1 MPVTGRKNFT
11 FKEDFA
17 NEKTFDQHGSGGQ
30 YGSQHHTCPCF
41 CIRGGQQPETVIGQE
56 IDRQNSSEDYSEVS
70 SLDQLTY
77 TGNECKVRLKE
88 NIVMTTAVTVN
99 SGNRLTIDLNGHTLT
114 APENDRA
121 FRIQDGALTIEDSI
135 GTGVIQGSG
144 TVTSYGGN
152 GGAIWMS
159 SSDSNNALTLTG
171 GTIRGFTAKY
181 GAGVYMGSG
190 TFHMTG
196 GAIQNCLATDGGLA
210 DGGGVYVFGGSF
222 ELTDGTISACKANN
236 AGGGVY
242 VSSGSFEMSGG
253 SIENC
258 TAHEGAGVKVY
269 ASNGKTASFSMN
281 GSGEIKNCNQNG
293 VSVSAIGNGTPEF
306 TMDGGTIEGSSGYG
320 VWVAAGSAVMSG
332 GSVKDSERY
341 DIYIGRSATLTVN
354 NTQVGGTVMN
364 MGAITGQGSAEFT
377 GTVENLGYVG
387 AGKITGCKI
396 HRIEHRSPYKG
407 TIENSTWDE
416 YVYLLGYRWPAE
428 KIPSAAGESISLK
441 FPSYISEPAAMT
453 NTLVIPE
460 GVTVTVDLAGK
471 PVSADTTVTS
481 DIKIINHGTLT
492 LIDSSTGGTLSIPIE
507 NDGVLNANGGTVTG
521 EVTNKG
527 TIQATG
533 TPVTKFTGTLVNE
546 EGASVTAGN
555 FMDCTIT
562 NNGGTIGGDAIFD
575 RPEPDPE
582 QPGAGSED
590 GGAGA
595 VIAALAVGTVVVGGG
610 ILLAHSYI
618 QNNLPEGFAVPET
631 RRELAVV
638 LWNMASK
645 PEPASQQTYTDV
657 QDEEVLKAVCW
668 AVENELVTPE
678 TESTLGADVRVNRLQ
693 VIGAMY
699 QTNKRKK

>member
-1 MPVTGRKNFT
+1 MRKRLISMVLAVSMAVSIMPAPA
-11 FKEDFA
+11 FA
-17 NEKTFDQHGSGGQ
+17 SG
-30 YGSQHHTCPCF
+30 
-41 CIRGGQQPETVIGQE
+41 GGQQSETVIGQE
-56 IDRQNSSEDYSEVS
+56 IDRQNSSGDYSEVS
-70 SLDQLTY
+70 SLDQLIY
-77 TGNECKVRLKE
+77 TNNKCKVRLTE
-88 NIVMTTAVTVN
+88 NIVMTGAVTVN
-99 SGNRLTIDLNGHTLT
+99 NGNRLTIDLNGHTLT
-114 APENDRA
+114 AAANSKA
-121 FRIQDGALTIEDSI
+121 FYIQGGALTIEDSI

-144 TVTSYGGN
+144 TVTGN

-159 SSDSNNALTLTG
+159 SSDSSNALTLTG
-171 GTIRGFTAKY
+171 GTIRGFTATD
-181 GAGVYMGSG
+181 GAGVYMGNG
-190 TFHMTG
+190 TFKMTG
-196 GAIQNCLATDGGLA
+196 GAIRDCRAT

-222 ELTDGTISACKANN
+222 EMTDGTISACKAAN

-258 TAHEGAGVKVY
+258 TAARDGAGVKVY
-269 ASNGKTASFSMN
+269 ASSGKTASFSMSD
-281 GSGEIKNCNQNG
+281 SGKIKNCNTDG
-293 VSVSAIGNGTPEF
+293 VSIYTIGGTSEF
-306 TMDGGTIEGSSGYG
+306 TMTGGTIEDNGGYG
-320 VWVAAGSAVMSG
+320 VWVDNGSAVMSG
-332 GSVKDSERY
+332 GSVKGSERY
-341 DIYIGRSATLTVN
+341 DIYIGSRATLTVN
-354 NTQVGGTVMN
+354 NTQVGGTVLN
-364 MGAITGQGSAEFT
+364 LGKITGQGSAEFT
-377 GTVENLGYVG
+377 GTVENSGY
-387 AGKITGCKI
+387 AAAEITGCKI

-407 TIENSTWDE
+407 TIEGSPDE
-416 YVYLLGYRWPAE
+416 YVYLLGHSWPTA
-428 KIPSAAGESISLK
+428 KIPSGEGESISLK
-441 FPSYISEPAAMT
+441 VPSYITATME

-471 PVSADTTVTS
+471 PVSADAETS

-492 LIDSSTGGTLSIPIE
+492 LIDRSTGGTLSIPIE
-507 NDGVLNANGGTVTG
+507 NDGILNANGGKVTSK
-521 EVTNKG
+521 VTNRGK
-527 TIQATG
+527 IQATG
-533 TPVTKFTGTLVNE
+533 TPVTQFTGTLVNE

-555 FMDCTIT
+555 FIDCTIT
-562 NNGGTIGGDAIFD
+562 NNGGTIGGDAILEE
-575 RPEPDPE
+575 PKPDPE

-595 VIAALAVGTVVVGGG
+595 VIAALAVGTAVVGGG

-631 RRELAVV
+631 RQELAVV
-638 LWNMASK
+638 LWNMAGK

>member
-1 MPVTGRKNFT
+1 MRKRLISMVLAVSMAVSIMPAPA
-11 FKEDFA
+11 FA
-17 NEKTFDQHGSGGQ
+17 SG
-30 YGSQHHTCPCF
+30 
-41 CIRGGQQPETVIGQE
+41 GGQQPETVIGQE
-56 IDRQNSSEDYSEVS
+56 IDRQNSSGDYLEVS

-77 TGNECKVRLKE
+77 INNECKVRLTKD
-88 NIVMTTAVTVN
+88 IVMTKAVTVN
-99 SGNRLTIDLNGHTLT
+99 NGNSLTIDLNGHTLT
-114 APENDRA
+114 AAANSQA
-121 FRIQDGALTIEDSI
+121 FRIQGGALTIEDSI

-144 TVTSYGGN
+144 TVTGN

-171 GTIRGFTAKY
+171 GTIRGFTA
-181 GAGVYMGSG
+181 
-190 TFHMTG
+190 T
-196 GAIQNCLATDGGLA
+196 
-210 DGGGVYVFGGSF
+210 DGGGVYVDGGSF
-222 ELTDGTISACKANN
+222 EMSGGTISACNATN

-242 VSSGSFEMSGG
+242 VSSGSFKMSGG
-253 SIENC
+253 SIEDC

-269 ASNGKTASFSMN
+269 ASNGKTASFSMTGGEIQN
-281 GSGEIKNCNQNG
+281 CNTDGVSIYAIGSGT
-293 VSVSAIGNGTPEF
+293 SEF
-306 TMDGGTIEGSSGYG
+306 TMTGGTIEDNGGYG
-320 VWVAAGSAVMSG
+320 VWVDNGSAVMSG
-332 GSVKDSERY
+332 GSVKGSERY
-341 DIYIGRSATLTVN
+341 DIYIGSRATLTVN
-354 NTQVGGTVMN
+354 NTQVGGTVLN
-364 MGAITGQGSAEFT
+364 MGKITGQGSAEFT
-377 GTVENLGYVG
+377 GTVENSGYAA
-387 AGKITGCKI
+387 AGITGCKI

-407 TIENSTWDE
+407 TIEGSTWDE
-416 YVYLLGYRWPAE
+416 YVYLLGYSWPTA
-428 KIPSAAGESISLK
+428 KIPSGAGESISLK
-441 FPSYISEPAAMT
+441 FPSYITPKME
-453 NTLVIPE
+453 NTLEIPE

-471 PVSADTTVTS
+471 PVSADAEAS

-521 EVTNKG
+521 KVTNRG

-533 TPVTKFTGTLVNE
+533 TPVTKFTGTLVNQ

-562 NNGGTIGGDAIFD
+562 NNGGTIGGGAILD
-575 RPEPDPE
+575 KPEPDPE

-595 VIAALAVGTVVVGGG
+595 VIAALAVGTAVVGGG

-631 RRELAVV
+631 RQELAVV
-638 LWNMASK
+638 LWNMAGK

>member
-1 MPVTGRKNFT
+1 MR
-11 FKEDFA
+11 
-17 NEKTFDQHGSGGQ
+17 
-30 YGSQHHTCPCF
+30 
-41 CIRGGQQPETVIGQE
+41 RGGQQPETVIGQE

-77 TGNECKVRLKE
+77 INNECKVRLTKD
-88 NIVMTTAVTVN
+88 IVMTKAVTVN
-99 SGNRLTIDLNGHTLT
+99 NGNSLTIDLNGHTLT
-114 APENDRA
+114 AAANSQA
-121 FRIQDGALTIEDSI
+121 FRIQGGALTIEDSI

-144 TVTSYGGN
+144 TVTGN

-171 GTIRGFTAKY
+171 GTIRGFTA
-181 GAGVYMGSG
+181 
-190 TFHMTG
+190 T
-196 GAIQNCLATDGGLA
+196 
-210 DGGGVYVFGGSF
+210 DGGGVYVDGGSF
-222 ELTDGTISACKANN
+222 EMSGGTISACNATN

-242 VSSGSFEMSGG
+242 VSSGSFKMSGG
-253 SIENC
+253 SIEDC

-269 ASNGKTASFSMN
+269 ASNGKTASFSMTGGEIQN
-281 GSGEIKNCNQNG
+281 CNTDGVSIYAIGSGT
-293 VSVSAIGNGTPEF
+293 SEF
-306 TMDGGTIEGSSGYG
+306 TMTGGTIEDNGGYG
-320 VWVAAGSAVMSG
+320 VWVDNGSAVMSG
-332 GSVKDSERY
+332 GSVKGSERY
-341 DIYIGRSATLTVN
+341 DIYIGSRATLTVN
-354 NTQVGGTVMN
+354 NTQVGGTVLN
-364 MGAITGQGSAEFT
+364 MGKITGQGSAEFT
-377 GTVENLGYVG
+377 GTVENSGYAA
-387 AGKITGCKI
+387 AGITGCKI

-407 TIENSTWDE
+407 TIEGSTWDE
-416 YVYLLGYRWPAE
+416 YVYLLGYSWPTA
-428 KIPSAAGESISLK
+428 KIPSGAGESISLK
-441 FPSYISEPAAMT
+441 FPSYITPKME
-453 NTLVIPE
+453 NTLEIPE

-471 PVSADTTVTS
+471 PVSADTGAS

-492 LIDSSTGGTLSIPIE
+492 LIDSGTDGTLSIPIE

-521 EVTNKG
+521 KVTNRG

-533 TPVTKFTGTLVNE
+533 TPVTQFTGTLVNQ
-546 EGASVTAGN
+546 EGASVTAGD
-555 FMDCTIT
+555 FRGCTIT
-562 NNGGTIGGDAIFD
+562 NNGGTIGGGAILD
-575 RPEPDPE
+575 KPEPDPE

-595 VIAALAVGTVVVGGG
+595 VIAALAVGTAVVGGG

-631 RRELAVV
+631 RQELAVV
-638 LWNMASK
+638 LWNMAGK

>member
-1 MPVTGRKNFT
+1 M
-11 FKEDFA
+11 
-17 NEKTFDQHGSGGQ
+17 
-30 YGSQHHTCPCF
+30 
-41 CIRGGQQPETVIGQE
+41 IGQE
-56 IDRQNSSEDYSEVS
+56 IDQQNSSGDYSEVS

-77 TGNECKVRLKE
+77 TNKECKVRLAADT
-88 NIVMTTAVTVN
+88 VMTGSVTVD
-99 SGNRLTIDLNGHTLT
+99 SGNSLTIDLNGHTLT
-114 APENDRA
+114 APENSKA
-121 FRIQDGALTIEDSI
+121 FWIRNGALTIEDSI

-144 TVTSYGGN
+144 TVNGY

-159 SSDSNNALTLTG
+159 SGDSNNALTLTG
-171 GTIRGFTAKY
+171 GTIRGFNAGY
-181 GAGVYMGSG
+181 GAGVYMGNG

-196 GAIQNCLATDGGLA
+196 GAIQSCSAA
-210 DGGGVYVFGGSF
+210 DGGGVYVDGGSF
-222 ELTDGTISACKANN
+222 KMTDGTISACNATN

-242 VSSGSFEMSGG
+242 VSSGTFEMSGG

-258 TAHEGAGVKVY
+258 TAHEGAGVKVLV
-269 ASNGKTASFSMN
+269 SSGKASFSM
-281 GSGEIKNCNQNG
+281 S
-293 VSVSAIGNGTPEF
+293 
-306 TMDGGTIEGSSGYG
+306 GGTIEGSSRDGVSIAAIGSGTPEFSMSGGTIKDNSGFG
-320 VWVAAGSAVMSG
+320 VWVDNGSAVISG
-332 GSVKDSERY
+332 GSVKGSERY
-341 DIYIGRSATLTVN
+341 DVYIGSRAALKVN
-354 NTQVGGTVMN
+354 DTQVGGTVLN
-364 MGAITGQGSAEFT
+364 LGKITGQESAEFT
-377 GTVENLGYVG
+377 GTVENSGY
-387 AGKITGCKI
+387 AAAEITGCKI
-396 HRIEHRSPYKG
+396 HRIEHRFPYKG
-407 TIENSTWDE
+407 TIEGSPDE
-416 YVYLLGYRWPAE
+416 YVYLLGHSWPTA

-441 FPSYISEPAAMT
+441 VPSYITATME

-471 PVSADTTVTS
+471 PVSADAETS

-492 LIDSSTGGTLSIPIE
+492 LIDRSTGGTLSIPIE
-507 NDGVLNANGGTVTG
+507 NDGILNANGGKVTS

-533 TPVTKFTGTLVNE
+533 TPVTQFTGTLVNE

-555 FMDCTIT
+555 FIDCTIT
-562 NNGGTIGGDAIFD
+562 NNGGTIGGDAILKN
-575 RPEPDPE
+575 PEPDPE

-618 QNNLPEGFAVPET
+618 QNNLPEGFAAPET
-631 RRELAVV
+631 RQELAVV
-638 LWNMASK
+638 LWNMAGK

-678 TESTLGADVRVNRLQ
+678 TESTLGADVRVSRLQ

>member
-1 MPVTGRKNFT
+1 M
-11 FKEDFA
+11 
-17 NEKTFDQHGSGGQ
+17 
-30 YGSQHHTCPCF
+30 
-41 CIRGGQQPETVIGQE
+41 IGQE
-56 IDRQNSSEDYSEVS
+56 IDRQNSSGDYLEVS

-77 TGNECKVRLKE
+77 INNECKVRLTKD
-88 NIVMTTAVTVN
+88 IVMTKAVTVN
-99 SGNRLTIDLNGHTLT
+99 NGNSLTIDLNGHTLT
-114 APENDRA
+114 AAANSQA
-121 FRIQDGALTIEDSI
+121 FRIQGGALTIEDSI

-144 TVTSYGGN
+144 TVTGN

-171 GTIRGFTAKY
+171 GTIRGFTA
-181 GAGVYMGSG
+181 
-190 TFHMTG
+190 T
-196 GAIQNCLATDGGLA
+196 
-210 DGGGVYVFGGSF
+210 DGGGVYVDGGSF
-222 ELTDGTISACKANN
+222 EMSGGTISACNATN

-242 VSSGSFEMSGG
+242 VSSGSFKMSGG
-253 SIENC
+253 SIEDC

-269 ASNGKTASFSMN
+269 ASNGKTASFSMTGGEIQN
-281 GSGEIKNCNQNG
+281 CNTDGVSIYAIGSGT
-293 VSVSAIGNGTPEF
+293 SEF
-306 TMDGGTIEGSSGYG
+306 TMTGGTIEDNGGYG
-320 VWVAAGSAVMSG
+320 VWVDNGSAVMSG
-332 GSVKDSERY
+332 GSVKGSERY
-341 DIYIGRSATLTVN
+341 DIYIGSRATLTVN
-354 NTQVGGTVMN
+354 NTQVGGTVLN
-364 MGAITGQGSAEFT
+364 MGKITGNGSAKFT
-377 GTVENLGYVG
+377 GTVEIAGT
-387 AGKITGCKI
+387 GKITGCKI

-407 TIENSTWDE
+407 TITDSPCDE
-416 YVYLLGYRWPAE
+416 YVYLLGRSW
-428 KIPSAAGESISLK
+428 KIPSGAGESITLK
-441 FPSYISEPAAMT
+441 VSSYLPPVME
-453 NTLVIPE
+453 NTLEIPK

-471 PVSADTTVTS
+471 PLSAKES
-481 DIKIINHGTLT
+481 DFKIINNGTLT
-492 LIDSSTGGTLSIPIE
+492 LIDSGTDGTLSIPIE

-521 EVTNKG
+521 KVTNRG

-533 TPVTKFTGTLVNE
+533 TPVTQFTGTLVNQ

-562 NNGGTIGGDAIFD
+562 NNGGTIGGGAILD
-575 RPEPDPE
+575 KPEPDPE

-595 VIAALAVGTVVVGGG
+595 VIAALAVGTAVVGGG

-631 RRELAVV
+631 RQELAVV
-638 LWNMASK
+638 LWNMAGK

>member
-1 MPVTGRKNFT
+1 M
-11 FKEDFA
+11 
-17 NEKTFDQHGSGGQ
+17 
-30 YGSQHHTCPCF
+30 
-41 CIRGGQQPETVIGQE
+41 IGQE
-56 IDRQNSSEDYSEVS
+56 IDRQNSSGDYLEVS

-77 TGNECKVRLKE
+77 INNECKVRLTKD
-88 NIVMTTAVTVN
+88 IVMTKAVTVN
-99 SGNRLTIDLNGHTLT
+99 NGNSLTIDLNGHTLT
-114 APENDRA
+114 AAANSQA
-121 FRIQDGALTIEDSI
+121 FRIQGGALTIEDSI

-144 TVTSYGGN
+144 TVTGN

-171 GTIRGFTAKY
+171 GTIRGFTA
-181 GAGVYMGSG
+181 
-190 TFHMTG
+190 T
-196 GAIQNCLATDGGLA
+196 
-210 DGGGVYVFGGSF
+210 DGGGVYVDGGSF
-222 ELTDGTISACKANN
+222 EMSGGTISACNATN

-242 VSSGSFEMSGG
+242 VSSGSFKMSGG
-253 SIENC
+253 SIEDC

-269 ASNGKTASFSMN
+269 ASNGKTASFSMTGGEIQN
-281 GSGEIKNCNQNG
+281 CNTDGVSIYAIGSGT
-293 VSVSAIGNGTPEF
+293 SEF
-306 TMDGGTIEGSSGYG
+306 TMTGGTIEDNGGYG
-320 VWVAAGSAVMSG
+320 VWVDNGSAVMSG
-332 GSVKDSERY
+332 GSVKGSERY
-341 DIYIGRSATLTVN
+341 DIYIGSRATLTVN
-354 NTQVGGTVMN
+354 NTQVGGTVLN
-364 MGAITGQGSAEFT
+364 MGKITGQGSAEFT
-377 GTVENLGYVG
+377 GTVENSGYAA
-387 AGKITGCKI
+387 AGITGCKI

-407 TIENSTWDE
+407 TITDSPCDE
-416 YVYLLGYRWPAE
+416 YVYLLGYSWPTA
-428 KIPSAAGESISLK
+428 KIPSGAGESISLK
-441 FPSYISEPAAMT
+441 FPSYITPKME
-453 NTLVIPE
+453 NTLEIPE

-471 PVSADTTVTS
+471 PVSADTGAS

-492 LIDSSTGGTLSIPIE
+492 LIDSGTDGTLSIPIE
-507 NDGVLNANGGTVTG
+507 NDGVLNANGGTVT
-521 EVTNKG
+521 NRG

-555 FMDCTIT
+555 FKDCTIT
-562 NNGGTIGGDAIFD
+562 NNGGTIGGDAILD
-575 RPEPDPE
+575 KPEPDPE

-590 GGAGA
+590 GGTGA
-595 VIAALAVGTVVVGGG
+595 VIAALAVGTAVVGGG

-631 RRELAVV
+631 RQELAVV
-638 LWNMASK
+638 LWNMAGK

>member
-1 MPVTGRKNFT
+1 MRPG
-11 FKEDFA
+11 
-17 NEKTFDQHGSGGQ
+17 
-30 YGSQHHTCPCF
+30 
-41 CIRGGQQPETVIGQE
+41 GGQQPETVIGQE
-56 IDRQNSSEDYSEVS
+56 IDRQNSSGDYSEVS

-77 TGNECKVRLKE
+77 TGNECRVRLTE
-88 NIVMTTAVTVN
+88 DIVMTGAVTVN
-99 SGNRLTIDLNGHTLT
+99 NGNRLTIDLNGHTLT
-114 APENDRA
+114 AAANSQA
-121 FRIQDGALTIEDSI
+121 FRIQNGALTIEDS
-135 GTGVIQGSG
+135 GSTGVIQGSG
-144 TVTSYGGN
+144 TVTGN

-159 SSDSNNALTLTG
+159 SNDSNNALTLTG
-171 GTIRGFTAKY
+171 GTIRGFTA
-181 GAGVYMGSG
+181 
-190 TFHMTG
+190 T
-196 GAIQNCLATDGGLA
+196 
-210 DGGGVYVFGGSF
+210 DGGGVYVSGGSF
-222 ELTDGTISACKANN
+222 EMSGGTISACNAAN

-258 TAHEGAGVKVY
+258 TAHEGAGVKVL
-269 ASNGKTASFSMN
+269 ASSGKASFSMS
-281 GSGEIKNCNQNG
+281 GSGEIKNCNQDG
-293 VSVSAIGNGTPEF
+293 VSIAAIGGTSEF
-306 TMDGGTIEGSSGYG
+306 SMSGGTIEDNSGFG
-320 VWVAAGSAVMSG
+320 VWVDNGSAVMSG
-332 GSVKDSERY
+332 GSVKGSERY
-341 DIYIGRSATLTVN
+341 DIYIGSRAALTVK
-354 NTQVGGTVMN
+354 NTQVGGTVLN
-364 MGAITGQGSAEFT
+364 LGKITGQGSAEFT
-377 GTVENLGYVG
+377 GTVENSGYAV
-387 AGKITGCKI
+387 AEITGCKI

-407 TIENSTWDE
+407 TITDSPCDE
-416 YVYLLGYRWPAE
+416 YVYLLGRSW
-428 KIPSAAGESISLK
+428 KIPSGAGESITLKVSSYLPPVMENSL
-441 FPSYISEPAAMT
+441 E
-453 NTLVIPE
+453 IPK

-471 PVSADTTVTS
+471 TLSAKES
-481 DIKIINHGTLT
+481 DFKIINHGTLT

-507 NDGVLNANGGTVTG
+507 NDDDGVLNANGGTVTS

-533 TPVTKFTGTLVNE
+533 TPVTQFTGTLSNE
-546 EGASVTAGN
+546 EGASVTAGD
-555 FMDCTIT
+555 FRDCTIT
-562 NNGGTIGGDAIFD
+562 NNGGTIGGDAIWD
-575 RPEPDPE
+575 NPEPGPE

-631 RRELAVV
+631 RQELAVV
-638 LWNMASK
+638 LWNMAGK

>member
-1 MPVTGRKNFT
+1 MRPG
-11 FKEDFA
+11 
-17 NEKTFDQHGSGGQ
+17 
-30 YGSQHHTCPCF
+30 
-41 CIRGGQQPETVIGQE
+41 GGQQPETVIGQE
-56 IDRQNSSEDYSEVS
+56 IDRQNSSGDYLEVS

-77 TGNECKVRLKE
+77 INNECKVRLTKD
-88 NIVMTTAVTVN
+88 IVMTKAVTVN
-99 SGNRLTIDLNGHTLT
+99 NGNSLTIDLNGHTLT
-114 APENDRA
+114 AAANSQA
-121 FRIQDGALTIEDSI
+121 FRIQGGALTIEDSI

-144 TVTSYGGN
+144 TVTGN

-171 GTIRGFTAKY
+171 GTIRGFTA
-181 GAGVYMGSG
+181 
-190 TFHMTG
+190 T
-196 GAIQNCLATDGGLA
+196 
-210 DGGGVYVFGGSF
+210 DGGGVYVDGGSF
-222 ELTDGTISACKANN
+222 EMSGGTISACNATN

-242 VSSGSFEMSGG
+242 VSSGSFKMSGG
-253 SIENC
+253 SIEDC

-269 ASNGKTASFSMN
+269 ASNGKTASFSMTGGEIQN
-281 GSGEIKNCNQNG
+281 CNTDGVSIYAIGSGT
-293 VSVSAIGNGTPEF
+293 SEF
-306 TMDGGTIEGSSGYG
+306 TMTGGTIEDNGGYG
-320 VWVAAGSAVMSG
+320 VWVDNGSAVMSG
-332 GSVKDSERY
+332 GSVKGSERY
-341 DIYIGRSATLTVN
+341 DIYIGSRATLTVN
-354 NTQVGGTVMN
+354 NTQVGGTVLN
-364 MGAITGQGSAEFT
+364 MGKITGQGSAEFT
-377 GTVENLGYVG
+377 GTVENSGYAA
-387 AGKITGCKI
+387 AGITGCKI

-407 TIENSTWDE
+407 TIEGSTWDE
-416 YVYLLGYRWPAE
+416 YVYLLGYSWPTA
-428 KIPSAAGESISLK
+428 KIPSGAGESISLK
-441 FPSYISEPAAMT
+441 FPSYITPKME
-453 NTLVIPE
+453 NTLEIPE

-471 PVSADTTVTS
+471 PVSADAEAS

-492 LIDSSTGGTLSIPIE
+492 LIDSGTDGALSIPIE
-507 NDGVLNANGGTVTG
+507 NDDDGVLNANGGTVTS
-521 EVTNKG
+521 EVTNRG

-533 TPVTKFTGTLVNE
+533 TPVTQFTGTLVNQ
-546 EGASVTAGN
+546 EGASVTAGD
-555 FMDCTIT
+555 FRGCMIT

-575 RPEPDPE
+575 KPEHDPE

-631 RRELAVV
+631 RQELAVV
-638 LWNMASK
+638 LWNMAGK

>member
-1 MPVTGRKNFT
+1 MRPG
-11 FKEDFA
+11 
-17 NEKTFDQHGSGGQ
+17 
-30 YGSQHHTCPCF
+30 
-41 CIRGGQQPETVIGQE
+41 GGQQPETVIGQE
-56 IDRQNSSEDYSEVS
+56 IDRQNSSGDYSEVS

-77 TGNECKVRLKE
+77 TNNECKVRLTE
-88 NIVMTTAVTVN
+88 SIVMTGSVTVN
-99 SGNRLTIDLNGHTLT
+99 SGKSLTIDLNGHTLT
-114 APENDRA
+114 AAANSKA
-121 FRIQDGALTIEDSI
+121 FWIRNGALTIEDSI

-144 TVTSYGGN
+144 TVNGY

-159 SSDSNNALTLTG
+159 SGDSTNALTLTG
-171 GTIRGFTAKY
+171 GTIRGFNAGY
-181 GAGVYMGSG
+181 GAGVYMGNG

-196 GAIQNCLATDGGLA
+196 GAIQSCSAA
-210 DGGGVYVFGGSF
+210 DGGGVYVDGGSF
-222 ELTDGTISACKANN
+222 KMTDGTISACNATN

-242 VSSGSFEMSGG
+242 VSSGTFEMSGG

-258 TAHEGAGVKVY
+258 TAHEGAGVKVLV
-269 ASNGKTASFSMN
+269 SSGKASFSMS
-281 GSGEIKNCNQNG
+281 GFGEIKNCNTDG
-293 VSVSAIGNGTPEF
+293 VSIAAIGSGTPEF
-306 TMDGGTIEGSSGYG
+306 TMTGGTIEDNSGFG
-320 VWVAAGSAVMSG
+320 VWMAAGSAVMSG
-332 GSVKDSERY
+332 GSVKGSERY
-341 DIYIGRSATLTVN
+341 DIYIGSGATLTVN
-354 NTQVGGTVMN
+354 NTQVGGTVLN
-364 MGAITGQGSAEFT
+364 LGKITGQGSAEFT
-377 GTVENLGYVG
+377 GTVENSGY
-387 AGKITGCKI
+387 AAAEITGCKI
-396 HRIEHRSPYKG
+396 HRIEHRFPYKG
-407 TIENSTWDE
+407 IIEGSPDE
-416 YVYLLGYRWPAE
+416 YVYLLGHSWPTA

-441 FPSYISEPAAMT
+441 VPSYITATME

-471 PVSADTTVTS
+471 PVSADAETS

-507 NDGVLNANGGTVTG
+507 NDGVLNANGGKVTS
-521 EVTNKG
+521 EVTNRG
-527 TIQATG
+527 TIQATC
-533 TPVTKFTGTLVNE
+533 TPVTQFTGTLFNE

-555 FMDCTIT
+555 FIDCTIT
-562 NNGGTIGGDAIFD
+562 NNGGTIGGDAILKN
-575 RPEPDPE
+575 PEPDPE

-618 QNNLPEGFAVPET
+618 QNNLPEGFAAPET
-631 RRELAVV
+631 RQELAVV
-638 LWNMASK
+638 LWNMAGK

-678 TESTLGADVRVNRLQ
+678 TESTLGADVRVSRLQ

>member
-1 MPVTGRKNFT
+1 MRPG
-11 FKEDFA
+11 
-17 NEKTFDQHGSGGQ
+17 
-30 YGSQHHTCPCF
+30 
-41 CIRGGQQPETVIGQE
+41 GGQQPETVIGQE
-56 IDRQNSSEDYSEVS
+56 IDRQNSSGDYLEVS

-77 TGNECKVRLKE
+77 INNECKVRLTKD
-88 NIVMTTAVTVN
+88 IVMTKAVTVN
-99 SGNRLTIDLNGHTLT
+99 NGNSLTIDLNGHTLT
-114 APENDRA
+114 APENSRA
-121 FRIQDGALTIEDSI
+121 FFIQNGALTIEDSI

-144 TVTSYGGN
+144 TVTGN

-171 GTIRGFTAKY
+171 GTIRGFTA
-181 GAGVYMGSG
+181 
-190 TFHMTG
+190 T
-196 GAIQNCLATDGGLA
+196 
-210 DGGGVYVFGGSF
+210 DGGGVYVDGGSF
-222 ELTDGTISACKANN
+222 EMSGGTISACNATN

-242 VSSGSFEMSGG
+242 VSSGSFKMSGG
-253 SIENC
+253 SIEDC

-269 ASNGKTASFSMN
+269 ASNGKTASFSMTGGEIQN
-281 GSGEIKNCNQNG
+281 CNTDGVSIYAIGSGT
-293 VSVSAIGNGTPEF
+293 SEF
-306 TMDGGTIEGSSGYG
+306 TMTGGTIEDNGGYG
-320 VWVAAGSAVMSG
+320 VWVDNGSAVMSG
-332 GSVKDSERY
+332 GSVKGSERY
-341 DIYIGRSATLTVN
+341 DIYIGSRATLTVN
-354 NTQVGGTVMN
+354 NTQVGGTVLN
-364 MGAITGQGSAEFT
+364 MGKITGQGSAEFT
-377 GTVENLGYVG
+377 GTVENSGYAA
-387 AGKITGCKI
+387 AGITGCKI

-407 TIENSTWDE
+407 TITDSPCDE
-416 YVYLLGYRWPAE
+416 YVYLLGRSWPTA
-428 KIPSAAGESISLK
+428 KIPSEAGESITLKVSSYLPPVMENSL
-441 FPSYISEPAAMT
+441 T
-453 NTLVIPE
+453 IPE

-471 PVSADTTVTS
+471 TLSAEES
-481 DIKIINHGTLT
+481 DFKIINHGTLT
-492 LIDSSTGGTLSIPIE
+492 LIDSGTDGALSIPIE
-507 NDGVLNANGGTVTG
+507 NDGVLNANGGTVTS

-562 NNGGTIGGDAIFD
+562 NNGGTIGGDAILD
-575 RPEPDPE
+575 KPEPDPE

-595 VIAALAVGTVVVGGG
+595 VIAALAVGTAVVGGG

-631 RRELAVV
+631 RQELAVV
-638 LWNMASK
+638 LWNMAGK

>member
-1 MPVTGRKNFT
+1 MKKRLISMVLAVSMAVSIMPAPA
-11 FKEDFA
+11 FA
-17 NEKTFDQHGSGGQ
+17 SG
-30 YGSQHHTCPCF
+30 
-41 CIRGGQQPETVIGQE
+41 GGQQPETVIGQE

-77 TGNECKVRLKE
+77 TNNECKVRLTKD
-88 NIVMTTAVTVN
+88 IVMTGAVTVN
-99 SGNRLTIDLNGHTLT
+99 NGNRLTIDLNGHTLT
-114 APENDRA
+114 AAENSRA
-121 FRIQDGALTIEDSI
+121 FFIQNGALTIEDSI
-135 GTGVIQGSG
+135 GGGVIQGSG
-144 TVTSYGGN
+144 TVNGY
-152 GGAIWMS
+152 GGAILMNG
-159 SSDSNNALTLTG
+159 SDSNNALTLAG

-181 GAGVYMGSG
+181 GAGMSMGNG
-190 TFHMTG
+190 TFRMTG
-196 GAIQNCLATDGGLA
+196 GAIRNCSATGGKA
-210 DGGGVYVFGGSF
+210 DGGGVYVSGGSF
-222 ELTDGTISACKANN
+222 EMSDGTISACNAAN

-242 VSSGSFEMSGG
+242 VLSGSFEMSGG
-253 SIENC
+253 SIEDC
-258 TAHEGAGVKVY
+258 TAYEGAGVKVY
-269 ASNGKTASFSMN
+269 PSSGKTASFSMT
-281 GSGEIKNCNQNG
+281 GGEIQNCNTNG
-293 VSVSAIGNGTPEF
+293 VSIYAIGGTSEF
-306 TMDGGTIEGSSGYG
+306 SMSGGTIEDNGGDG
-320 VWVAAGSAVMSG
+320 VRVDAGSAVMSG
-332 GSVKDSERY
+332 GSVKDSELY
-341 DIYIGRSATLTVN
+341 DIRIGSSATLTVN
-354 NTQVGGTVMN
+354 NTQVGGTVLN
-364 MGAITGQGSAEFT
+364 MGKITGNGSAKFT
-377 GTVENLGYVG
+377 GTVENSGYAV
-387 AGKITGCKI
+387 AEITGCKI
-396 HRIEHRSPYKG
+396 HRIEHRFPYKG
-407 TIENSTWDE
+407 TIEGSPDE
-416 YVYLLGYRWPAE
+416 YVYLLGHRWPTA

-441 FPSYISEPAAMT
+441 VPSYITATME

-471 PVSADTTVTS
+471 PVSADAETS

-492 LIDSSTGGTLSIPIE
+492 LIDRSTGGTLSIPIE

-533 TPVTKFTGTLVNE
+533 TPVTQFTGTLFNE
-546 EGASVTAGN
+546 EGASVTAGD
-555 FMDCTIT
+555 FRDCTIT
-562 NNGGTIGGDAIFD
+562 NNGGTIGGDAIWD
-575 RPEPDPE
+575 NPEPGPE

-595 VIAALAVGTVVVGGG
+595 VIAALAVGTAVVGGG

-631 RRELAVV
+631 RQELAVV
-638 LWNMASK
+638 LWNMAGK

>member
-1 MPVTGRKNFT
+1 M
-11 FKEDFA
+11 
-17 NEKTFDQHGSGGQ
+17 
-30 YGSQHHTCPCF
+30 
-41 CIRGGQQPETVIGQE
+41 IGQE

-77 TGNECKVRLKE
+77 TNNECKVRLTE
-88 NIVMTTAVTVN
+88 NIVMTGAVTVN
-99 SGNRLTIDLNGHTLT
+99 NGNRLTIDLNGHTLT
-114 APENDRA
+114 AAANSQA
-121 FRIQDGALTIEDSI
+121 FRIQGGALTIEDSI

-144 TVTSYGGN
+144 TVTGN

-171 GTIRGFTAKY
+171 GTIRGFTA
-181 GAGVYMGSG
+181 
-190 TFHMTG
+190 T
-196 GAIQNCLATDGGLA
+196 
-210 DGGGVYVFGGSF
+210 DGGGVYVDGGSF
-222 ELTDGTISACKANN
+222 EMSGGTISACNATN

-242 VSSGSFEMSGG
+242 VSSGSFKMSGG
-253 SIENC
+253 SIEDC

-269 ASNGKTASFSMN
+269 ASSGKASFSMS
-281 GSGEIKNCNQNG
+281 GSGEIKNCNQDG
-293 VSVSAIGNGTPEF
+293 VSIYAIGSGTSEF
-306 TMDGGTIEGSSGYG
+306 TMTGGTIEDNGGYG
-320 VWVAAGSAVMSG
+320 VWVDNGSAVMSG
-332 GSVKDSERY
+332 GSVKGSERY
-341 DIYIGRSATLTVN
+341 DIYIGSRATLTVN
-354 NTQVGGTVMN
+354 NTQVGGTVLN
-364 MGAITGQGSAEFT
+364 MGKITGQGSAEFT
-377 GTVENLGYVG
+377 GTVENSGYAA
-387 AGKITGCKI
+387 AGITGCKI
-396 HRIEHRSPYKG
+396 HRIEHRFPYKG
-407 TIENSTWDE
+407 TIEGSPDE
-416 YVYLLGYRWPAE
+416 YVYLLGHSWPTA
-428 KIPSAAGESISLK
+428 KIPSGAGESISLK
-441 FPSYISEPAAMT
+441 FPSYITPKME
-453 NTLVIPE
+453 NTLEIPE

-471 PVSADTTVTS
+471 PVSADTGAS

-492 LIDSSTGGTLSIPIE
+492 LIDSGTDGTLSIPIE

-521 EVTNKG
+521 KVTNRG

-533 TPVTKFTGTLVNE
+533 TPVTQFTGTLVNQ
-546 EGASVTAGN
+546 EGASVTAGD
-555 FMDCTIT
+555 FRGCTIT
-562 NNGGTIGGDAIFD
+562 NNGGTIGGGAILD
-575 RPEPDPE
+575 KPEPDPE

-595 VIAALAVGTVVVGGG
+595 VIAALAVGTAVVGGG

-631 RRELAVV
+631 RQELAVV
-638 LWNMASK
+638 LWNMAGK

>member
-1 MPVTGRKNFT
+1 MKKRLISMVLAVSMAVSIMPTPA
-11 FKEDFA
+11 FA
-17 NEKTFDQHGSGGQ
+17 SG
-30 YGSQHHTCPCF
+30 
-41 CIRGGQQPETVIGQE
+41 GGQQPETVIGQE

-77 TGNECKVRLKE
+77 TSKECKVRLTE
-88 NIVMTTAVTVN
+88 NIVMTTAVTVD

-121 FRIQDGALTIEDSI
+121 FYIRDGALTIEDSI

-181 GAGVYMGSG
+181 GAGVYMGNG
-190 TFHMTG
+190 TFHMTD
-196 GAIQNCLATDGGLA
+196 GAIQNCSATDGNA

-222 ELTDGTISACKANN
+222 EMSGGTISACNATN

-269 ASNGKTASFSMN
+269 APSGKTASFSMN
-281 GSGEIKNCNQNG
+281 GSGEIKNCNTDG
-293 VSVSAIGNGTPEF
+293 VSISAIGNGTPEF
-306 TMDGGTIEGSSGYG
+306 TMAGGTIEGSSGYG

-332 GSVKDSERY
+332 GSVKGSERY

-416 YVYLLGYRWPAE
+416 YVYLLGYSWPTA
-428 KIPSAAGESISLK
+428 KIPSVAGESISLK
-441 FPSYISEPAAMT
+441 VPSYIDTPAMT

-471 PVSADTTVTS
+471 PVSADPETS

-507 NDGVLNANGGTVTG
+507 NDGILNANGGTVTG

-575 RPEPDPE
+575 KPEPDPE

-618 QNNLPEGFAVPET
+618 QNNLPEGFAIPET
-631 RRELAVV
+631 RQELAVV
-638 LWNMASK
+638 LWNMAGK

-699 QTNKRKK
+699 QANKRKK

>member
-1 MPVTGRKNFT
+1 MRRG
-11 FKEDFA
+11 
-17 NEKTFDQHGSGGQ
+17 
-30 YGSQHHTCPCF
+30 
-41 CIRGGQQPETVIGQE
+41 GGQQPETVIGQE

-77 TGNECKVRLKE
+77 TNNECKVRLTE
-88 NIVMTTAVTVN
+88 SIVMTGAVTVN
-99 SGNRLTIDLNGHTLT
+99 NGNRLTIDLNGHTLT
-114 APENDRA
+114 AAENSRA
-121 FRIQDGALTIEDSI
+121 FFIQNGALTIEDS
-135 GTGVIQGSG
+135 GSTGVIQGSG
-144 TVTSYGGN
+144 TVTGN

-171 GTIRGFTAKY
+171 GTIRGFTA
-181 GAGVYMGSG
+181 
-190 TFHMTG
+190 T
-196 GAIQNCLATDGGLA
+196 
-210 DGGGVYVFGGSF
+210 DGGGVYVSGGSF
-222 ELTDGTISACKANN
+222 KMTDGTISTCNATN

-258 TAHEGAGVKVY
+258 TAHEGAGVKVL
-269 ASNGKTASFSMN
+269 ASSGKASFSMS
-281 GSGEIKNCNQNG
+281 GSGEIKNCNQDG
-293 VSVSAIGNGTPEF
+293 VSIAAIGGTSEF
-306 TMDGGTIEGSSGYG
+306 SMSGGTIEDNSGFG
-320 VWVAAGSAVMSG
+320 VWVDNGSAVMSG
-332 GSVKDSERY
+332 GSVKGSERY
-341 DIYIGRSATLTVN
+341 DIYIGSRAALTVK
-354 NTQVGGTVMN
+354 NTQVGGTVLN
-364 MGAITGQGSAEFT
+364 LGKITGQGSAEFT
-377 GTVENLGYVG
+377 GTVENSGYAV
-387 AGKITGCKI
+387 AEITGGKI

-407 TIENSTWDE
+407 TITGSTWDE
-416 YVYLLGYRWPAE
+416 YVYLLGRSWPTA
-428 KIPSAAGESISLK
+428 KIPSEAGESITLKVSSYLPPVMENSL
-441 FPSYISEPAAMT
+441 E
-453 NTLVIPE
+453 IPK

-471 PVSADTTVTS
+471 TLSAEES
-481 DIKIINHGTLT
+481 DFKIINHGTLT

-507 NDGVLNANGGTVTG
+507 NDGVLNANGGTVTS

-527 TIQATG
+527 TIKATG
-533 TPVTKFTGTLVNE
+533 TPVTQFTGTLVNQ
-546 EGASVTAGN
+546 EGASVTAGD
-555 FMDCTIT
+555 FRGCMIT
-562 NNGGTIGGDAIFD
+562 NNGGTIGGDAILD
-575 RPEPDPE
+575 NPEPDPE

-595 VIAALAVGTVVVGGG
+595 VIAALAVGTAVVGGG

-631 RRELAVV
+631 RQELAVV
-638 LWNMASK
+638 LWNMAGK

>member
-1 MPVTGRKNFT
+1 MSVTDRKNFT

-30 YGSQHHTCPCF
+30 YGSQHHACPCF
-41 CIRGGQQPETVIGQE
+41 CVRGGQQPETVIGQE
-56 IDRQNSSEDYSEVS
+56 IDQQNSSEDYSEVS

-77 TGNECKVRLKE
+77 TNNECKVRLTE
-88 NIVMTTAVTVN
+88 SIVMTGAVTVN
-99 SGNRLTIDLNGHTLT
+99 NGNRLTIDLNGHTLT
-114 APENDRA
+114 AAENSRA
-121 FRIQDGALTIEDSI
+121 FFIQNGALTIEDS
-135 GTGVIQGSG
+135 TGRGIIQGSG
-144 TVTSYGGN
+144 TVNGY
-152 GGAIWMS
+152 GGAILMNG
-159 SSDSNNALTLTG
+159 SDSNNALTLAG
-171 GTIRGFTAKY
+171 GTISGFTATN
-181 GAGVYMGSG
+181 GAGVSMGNG
-190 TFHMTG
+190 TFRMTD
-196 GAIQNCLATDGGLA
+196 GAIRNCSAT

-222 ELTDGTISACKANN
+222 EMTDGTISACNATN

-242 VSSGSFEMSGG
+242 VSSGSFEMSRG

-258 TAHEGAGVKVY
+258 TAHEGAGVKVH
-269 ASNGKTASFSMN
+269 ASSGETASFSMK
-281 GSGEIKNCNQNG
+281 GSGEIKNCNTDG
-293 VSVSAIGNGTPEF
+293 VSIFARGNGISKF
-306 TMDGGTIEGSSGYG
+306 TMDGGTIEDNGGDG
-320 VWVAAGSAVMSG
+320 VRVDAGSAVMSG
-332 GSVKDSERY
+332 GSVTCSELY
-341 DIYIGRSATLTVN
+341 DIRIGSSATLTVN
-354 NTQVGGTVMN
+354 NTQVGGTVLN
-364 MGAITGQGSAEFT
+364 LGKITGQGSAEFT
-377 GTVENLGYVG
+377 GTVENSGYAV
-387 AGKITGCKI
+387 AEITGCTI

-407 TIENSTWDE
+407 TIEGSTWDE
-416 YVYLLGYRWPAE
+416 YVYLLGRSWPTA
-428 KIPSAAGESISLK
+428 KIPSEAGESITLKVSSYLPPVMENSL
-441 FPSYISEPAAMT
+441 E
-453 NTLVIPE
+453 IPK

-471 PVSADTTVTS
+471 TLSAKES
-481 DIKIINHGTLT
+481 DFKIINHGTLT
-492 LIDSSTGGTLSIPIE
+492 LIDSGTDGALSIPIE
-507 NDGVLNANGGTVTG
+507 NDDDGVLNANGGTVTS
-521 EVTNKG
+521 EVTNRG

-533 TPVTKFTGTLVNE
+533 TPVTQFTGTLVNQ
-546 EGASVTAGN
+546 EGASVTAGD
-555 FMDCTIT
+555 FRGCMIT

-575 RPEPDPE
+575 KPEHDPE

-631 RRELAVV
+631 RQELAVV
-638 LWNMASK
+638 LWNMAGK

>member
-1 MPVTGRKNFT
+1 MRPG
-11 FKEDFA
+11 
-17 NEKTFDQHGSGGQ
+17 
-30 YGSQHHTCPCF
+30 
-41 CIRGGQQPETVIGQE
+41 GGQQPETVIGQE
-56 IDRQNSSEDYSEVS
+56 IDRQNSSGDYLEVS

-77 TGNECKVRLKE
+77 INNECKVRLTKD
-88 NIVMTTAVTVN
+88 IVMTKAVTVN
-99 SGNRLTIDLNGHTLT
+99 NGNSLTIDLNGHTLT
-114 APENDRA
+114 AAANSQA
-121 FRIQDGALTIEDSI
+121 FRIQGGALTIEDSI

-144 TVTSYGGN
+144 TVTGN

-171 GTIRGFTAKY
+171 GTIRGFTA
-181 GAGVYMGSG
+181 
-190 TFHMTG
+190 T
-196 GAIQNCLATDGGLA
+196 
-210 DGGGVYVFGGSF
+210 DGGGVYVDGGSF
-222 ELTDGTISACKANN
+222 EMSGGTISACNATN

-242 VSSGSFEMSGG
+242 VSSGSFKMSDG
-253 SIENC
+253 SIEDC
-258 TAHEGAGVKVY
+258 TAHEGAGVKVL
-269 ASNGKTASFSMN
+269 ASSGKASFSMS
-281 GSGEIKNCNQNG
+281 GSGEIKNCNQDG
-293 VSVSAIGNGTPEF
+293 VSIAAIGGTSEF
-306 TMDGGTIEGSSGYG
+306 SMSGGTIEDNSGFG
-320 VWVAAGSAVMSG
+320 VWVDNGSAVMSG
-332 GSVKDSERY
+332 GSVKGSERY
-341 DIYIGRSATLTVN
+341 DIYIGSRAALTVK
-354 NTQVGGTVMN
+354 NTQVGGTVLN
-364 MGAITGQGSAEFT
+364 LGKITGQGSAEFT
-377 GTVENLGYVG
+377 GTVENSGYAV
-387 AGKITGCKI
+387 AEITGCKI

-407 TIENSTWDE
+407 TITDSPCDE
-416 YVYLLGYRWPAE
+416 YVYLLGRSW
-428 KIPSAAGESISLK
+428 KIPSGAGESITLKVSSYLPPVMENSL
-441 FPSYISEPAAMT
+441 T
-453 NTLVIPE
+453 IPE

-471 PVSADTTVTS
+471 TLSAKES
-481 DIKIINHGTLT
+481 DFKIINNGTLT
-492 LIDSSTGGTLSIPIE
+492 LIDSSTGGALSIPIE
-507 NDGVLNANGGTVTG
+507 NDGVLNANGGKVTG

-533 TPVTKFTGTLVNE
+533 TPVTQFTGTLSNE

-562 NNGGTIGGDAIFD
+562 NNGGTIGGDAIWD
-575 RPEPDPE
+575 NPELGPE

-595 VIAALAVGTVVVGGG
+595 VIAALAVGTAVVGGG

-631 RRELAVV
+631 RQELAVV
-638 LWNMASK
+638 LWNMAGK